1 MKKWKLVTGVALVFI
16 LGALAGSL
24 GTQLYQRQWAERFWK
39 DPAARRAAFLQRLTR
54 KLQLTEA
61 QQKEFKVMI
70 EEVDQKLLTLRR
82 ENRTEIKRIIAESFT
97 QMKGKLDP
105 DQQKKL
111 EEFKARHEEHLKERR
126 AKRPPPR

>member
-16 LGALAGSL
+16 LGVLAGSL
-24 GTQLYQRQWAERFWK
+24 GTQLYQRQWSERFWK
-39 DPAARRAAFLQRLTR
+39 DPAARRAVFLQRLTR

-70 EEVDQKLLTLRR
+70 EEVDRKLLALRR
-82 ENRTEIKRIIAESFT
+82 ENRAEIRRTIDESFT

-111 EEFKARHEEHLKERR
+111 EEFKARHEERLKERR
-126 AKRPPPR
+126 TKRPLP